1 MRSSR
6 SGWSIGSPPLNA
18 TTDVP
23 SAASLSIRFF
33 SVSVGIGGETL
44 SYSLQYP
51 QSMLQRRIGMIWT
64 RSGCDVSNRTRRNS
78 RADRA
83 LRTAVVMSFGDDIDP
98 QIIAQRCEA
107 AG

>member
-1 MRSSR
+1 MRASR

-23 SAASLSIRFF
+23 SSASLSMPRF
-33 SVSVGIGGETL
+33 SVSHGMGGETL

-64 RSGCDVSNRTRRNS
+64 RSGCDVSYRPRRNL

-83 LRTAVVMSFGDDIDP
+83 FRLLLVMSFGADIE
-98 QIIAQRCEA
+98 IVKL
-107 AG
+107 